1 MDANTSTIDKALE
14 EKKAKKKR
22 HDHDVKAFK
31 KAKKYYDIRKRLL
44 KLDCQYYFCY
54 GMRSNGKSYSSLNYC
69 LEDFKKRGR
78 TFCYIRRW
86 QADTSTKNMQ
96 HLLDPQPIKEIFGSQ
111 YRLRY
116 WRGAFELVNEVDPDE
131 TPIQIGFARNIG
143 DVTHDKSIELPHLGT
158 IVFDEFL
165 PMQHEI
171 GRIDKD
177 EVKSFI
183 NAVTTLTRVY
193 GDIKVLM
200 LGNTTTL
207 ASGYFNYFDIPV
219 ATIAQGELRQIDV
232 PVRNSKGAVCKVA
245 VEYCEFMPEIA
256 ALTGIYA
263 PKEDMITQGAW
274 EKSKLIKPPEMP
286 SEEHTDTLLCSMND
300 PITGRTVG
308 IFVRKSHWIT
318 SEFIYDFRKYYDH
331 VREFLVVK
339 LDSPISSYW
348 HLTNIKDLTYSTYT
362 NWQTMVDD
370 ILDQTEIDIINELS
384 MNRVYAED
392 DDAGDRLNYCLKEYA
407 SKSIIDLLKGEN
419 YY

>member
-1 MDANTSTIDKALE
+1 MAEQTTIDKALE
-14 EKKAKKKR
+14 EKKAKKAR
-22 HDHDVKAFK
+22 HNHDVKAFK
-31 KAKKYYDIRKRLL
+31 RANKYYDIRKRLL

-54 GMRSNGKSYSSLNYC
+54 GMRSNGKTWSSLNYC
-69 LEDFKKRGR
+69 LKDFKERGR

-96 HLLDPQPIKEIFGSQ
+96 HLLDPQPIKAIFGSQ
-111 YRLRY
+111 YKIRY
-116 WRGAFELVNEVDPDE
+116 WRGAFELANEVNTDE
-131 TPIQIGFARNIG
+131 KPIQIGFARNIG
-143 DVTHDKSIELPHLGT
+143 DVTHDKSIELPNLGT

-171 GRIDKD
+171 YRIDKD

-219 ATIAQGELRQIDV
+219 ATITQGELRQIDV
-232 PVRNSKGAVCKVA
+232 PVRNSKGAVCKVG

-274 EKSKLIKPPEMP
+274 EQAKLVKPPEVP

-300 PITGRTVG
+300 PITGQTVG
-308 IFVRKSHWIT
+308 IFVRRAKWIT
-318 SEFIYDFRKYYDH
+318 SEDVFGLRKYHDH

-339 LDSPISSYW
+339 LNSPISKSW
-348 HLTNIKDLTYSTYT
+348 HLTNIKDLSYNTYT
-362 NWQTMVDD
+362 NWQTMMDEIADD
-370 ILDQTEIDIINELS
+370 TDIDIIYELS
-384 MNRVYAED
+384 MNRVYAEND
-392 DDAGDRLNYCLKEYA
+392 EAGDRFNYCVKEYA
-407 SKSIIDLLKGEN
+407 SKSIIELLRGNK